1 MKNRILLTILLLSF
15 LGTSLAGNTESL
27 TGCNETDSC
36 LVLIQEQNKQNES
49 EYITTCS
56 NEYGFM
62 YVADTYWNGA
72 NKPRIFITYV
82 KPNSAA
88 QRAQLRAGDEITKVN
103 GEKVSKTTWDGFANL
118 LDRSNSINFEVK
130 NDYGKKDISLIKS
143 RICIKKKTMG
153 ELYNSYWSQICN
165 IDAEN
170 AAEEL
175 YHAEGLIN
183 KYSKGMRDMIASA
196 HQTVV
201 YWANKKHNFDNGYKR
216 CTMLSSSSQPELHA
230 CLSALVNNELSII
243 AKEKE
248 YEQQQERLK
257 QQQAAYEAQQRLQQ
271 QQINALNNY
280 SDALRNQHVQ
290 VDTNVYHRGTVNVNS
305 NVNVNGTYNH
315 YFW

>member
-1 MKNRILLTILLLSF
+1 
-15 LGTSLAGNTESL
+15 
-27 TGCNETDSC
+27 
-36 LVLIQEQNKQNES
+36 
-49 EYITTCS
+49 
-56 NEYGFM
+56 
-62 YVADTYWNGA
+62 
-72 NKPRIFITYV
+72 
-82 KPNSAA
+82 
-88 QRAQLRAGDEITKVN
+88 
-103 GEKVSKTTWDGFANL
+103 
-118 LDRSNSINFEVK
+118 
-130 NDYGKKDISLIKS
+130 
-143 RICIKKKTMG
+143 MG

-248 YEQQQERLK
+248 YEQQQERLR
-257 QQQAAYEAQQRLQQ
+257 QQQAAYEAQQRFQQ

-305 NVNVNGTYNH
+305 NINVNGTYNH